1 MSWSLSDLS
10 VRFDYMAK
18 AHRLI
23 TASTFVD
30 ASSITTLLAF
40 FAAGVEIFLV
50 FSIIARVLDMQAS
63 KRLKDALMDAPTIR
77 ALARISELQGEEFV
91 VDNLLNDDI
100 PCSAT
105 SMAASWPAEASASS
119 VFPLLAVA
127 RGAKSPV
134 ETILESGVIP
144 DDASGLIAAA
154 ARANGLAKLEASAS
168 AGASWGKVTDRI
180 DAAVGH
186 QTACGTRC
194 CMLRG
199 VLIRYILLK
208 LYFFHALMSP
218 FTRYDAKVP
227 RFVRVI
233 MLFDSLS
240 ATILADAALY
250 SFYSRGVG
258 IIDGTS
264 YLTIYFGAFHIVG
277 IVLSILI
284 CTVTRMIL
292 VTLLDS
298 ASELAFRS
306 RYPIIAAEQVRRRA
320 ADMRAAVMSPE
331 ELAAA
336 VAAAKLAQEAHA
348 AALAK
353 GETEEAEADDN
364 EAAAPSDKASDDNA
378 ARAAKKSAAHVD
390 LNTPPSDTAAAA
402 AASLLLQN
410 PSENYLLAIAAAPFL
425 AEATAKAAAAQK
437 DIDLE
442 AFEGIDGTNG
452 GGGAMT
458 PSAAA
463 SPVAR
468 ATAPRKCLCFRARG
482 RAAAAPADASVVVTQ
497 QTALRDA
504 ALREE
509 SRAATFWKAT
519 QSGLTAAAR
528 AHALFEARHSEV
540 MIVLRDIFL
549 QVFSAPAL
557 VALLVVVV
565 FSVLFWYTVCAL
577 AVQSNTVA
585 ANYFPNWLLYQAIV
599 LFAVHPIVVILGA
612 VVSLV
617 LWPATRDSLFR
628 LPFGVGRMLRR
639 GAARSAA
646 RAANKKNGTDP
657 DSVRAAAFAAHFPV
671 ALALLAYGVVTVAS
685 AATSDAVNNRV
696 AAAKKTSD
704 EEKIES
710 TIAARVQEAAEDE
723 ADAEADEVEK
733 HEEAKKAAIERSEPP
748 PPPPVPMALRSPS
761 VRAVS
766 TRHISAPSVI
776 RPIFSHSA
784 AQEALGAMRVL
795 ETVELNRRVVAAQVV
810 AAERVATQA
819 AQRRNLKA
827 VARAVRAAVAI
838 GNPRINAAPPV
849 VTGGRPVGFA
859 RIAEAFGLRF
869 PLMQPP
875 APLPPPA
882 PAPTPAVD
890 YLPTTVPPP
899 PQQPTVTRAAEM
911 LGLGMRMRAQR
922 AAPAPVEPPVEQPN
936 GTLPNPP
943 VHPRD
948 QEHRGPITRGG
959 RF

>member
-1 MSWSLSDLS
+1 MSWSVGDLQL
-10 VRFDYMAK
+10 RFDSMAR

-23 TASTFVD
+23 TASTFFD
-30 ASSITTLLAF
+30 SSSITPLLAL
-40 FAAGVEIFLV
+40 FAGGVELFLC
-50 FSIIARVLDMQAS
+50 FSIVARILDMQAS
-63 KRLKDALMDAPTIR
+63 KRLKDALTDAPTIR
-77 ALARISELQGEEFV
+77 ALARISELQGEEFI
-91 VDNLLNDDI
+91 VDTLLNDDV
-100 PCSAT
+100 PCKAT
-105 SMAASWPAEASASS
+105 SMAAASPAARSAASA
-119 VFPLLAVA
+119 FPLLAVA

-154 ARANGLAKLEASAS
+154 ARANGLAELEASAS
-168 AGASWGKVTDRI
+168 AGVSWGKLTDRI

-186 QTACGTRC
+186 ETACGTRC

-199 VLIRYILLK
+199 VLVRYILLK
-208 LYFFHALMSP
+208 IYFFHALLSP

-250 SFYSRGVG
+250 SFYSRGIGV
-258 IIDGTS
+258 IDVTS
-264 YLTIYFGAFHIVG
+264 YLTLYFGAFHIVG
-277 IVLSILI
+277 IILSILI
-284 CTVTRMIL
+284 CTFTRMIL

-336 VAAAKLAQEAHA
+336 VAAAKLAQAAHA

-353 GETEEAEADDN
+353 GETEDNEADDN
-364 EAAAPSDKASDDNA
+364 DDAAPSGGASNNNA
-378 ARAAKKSAAHVD
+378 ARGAKKPAAHAASVD
-390 LNTPPSDTAAAA
+390 LDTPPSPTAAAA

-425 AEATAKAAAAQK
+425 AAANAKVAAAQK
-437 DIDLE
+437 DLLDLE
-442 AFEGIDGTNG
+442 ALDGIDGGTAGG
-452 GGGAMT
+452 GGGALPAT
-458 PSAAA
+458 PTATVAHAAA
-463 SPVAR
+463 A
-468 ATAPRKCLCFRARG
+468 RKCQCFRATRT
-482 RAAAAPADASVVVTQ
+482 RAAAAPADASAVVTQ

-509 SRAATFWKAT
+509 TRAASFWKAT

-528 AHALFEARHSEV
+528 AHAAFESRHSDI
-540 MIVLRDIFL
+540 MIALRDITL
-549 QVFSAPAL
+549 QMFSAPAL

-565 FSVLFWYTVCAL
+565 FSALFWYMVCAL
-577 AVQSNTVA
+577 AVQSDAVA
-585 ANYFPNWLLYQAIV
+585 AIYFPNWLMYQAAV
-599 LFAVHPIVVILGA
+599 LFVLHPILVVAGA
-612 VVSLV
+612 VASLV
-617 LWPATRDSLFR
+617 LWPATRDSIFR
-628 LPFGVGRMLRR
+628 LPCGIGRMLRR

-646 RAANKKNGTDP
+646 RTANKKNGSDP

-685 AATSDAVNNRV
+685 AATSDAVNKRV

-733 HEEAKKAAIERSEPP
+733 HEEATKAAIARSEPP

-766 TRHISAPSVI
+766 TRHIAAPTVV

-784 AQEALGAMRVL
+784 AQEALGALRVL

-810 AAERVATQA
+810 AAERVAVQTA
-819 AQRRNLKA
+819 HRRNFKA

-838 GNPRINAAPPV
+838 GTPRIHAAPTS
-849 VTGGRPVGFA
+849 TGGRPVGLA
-859 RIAEAFGLRF
+859 RLAEAFGLRF
-869 PLMQPP
+869 PT
-875 APLPPPA
+875 PA
-882 PAPTPAVD
+882 PAPQPTVVYMPAAV
-890 YLPTTVPPP
+890 L
-899 PQQPTVTRAAEM
+899 PQQPTVTRAAEEI
-911 LGLGMRMRAQR
+911 LGLGVRMRTQR
-922 AAPAPVEPPVEQPN
+922 ATTAPADEQTGGEPPLVPPPQPPAP
-936 GTLPNPP
+936 L
-943 VHPRD
+943 PRD
-948 QEHRGPITRGG
+948 QERRGPIMRGG